1 MTDEEF
7 DELIAE
13 TVAYIRRVS
22 FSAPA
27 SADEREHALHSQ
39 HAEYGGGAH

>member
-13 TVAYIRRVS
+13 TVEYIRRVS

-27 SADEREHALHSQ
+27 CADDRDYALHSQ
-39 HAEYGGGAH
+39 HAEYGAGAH